1 MKIELNR
8 YKTIL
13 DRKYILIATSNS
25 KEKDAINR
33 MISFRRNIYLEIQH
47 KGCYIGLIEDV
58 FVIHLSGT
66 SGMADKPSIS
76 RIIIEFLSKENL
88 PSPECVLLIGFCWG
102 NPNKTTIG
110 SIVFSDSVISLNSD
124 KVENGK
130 ILYKGIK
137 LRSNLSLE
145 LLQAEITAYIPK
157 SLCGTLASKERL
169 FSDTEQRDLLLEE
182 FPEILGGEMEAFGF
196 IPNVDNN
203 NWLIIKTVSD
213 FGDNE
218 YNRETQVEAAN
229 LAADIIPNFISI
241 LKNHEIIFEYEKDDP
256 SKMLIDILIGNTL
269 KIYRDII
276 SSENLNDYLNDKI
289 GPLIEYKLQYFLT
302 GEAYDDSFVYDFCN
316 LLLEMTQNSF
326 RHGHATEV
334 DISFSSNSITFSDN
348 GDFFDIS
355 QITGVK
361 GGADAWERVKSDF
374 LDKEYVDF
382 RIKKHQTYFYLK
394 MINADLQ
401 NIISHCSVT
410 IKPGTIGSQ
419 YSSRN
424 ILEYNNEC
432 SSVFVN
438 DISNRMSSRRLSV
451 IPEVKKLLEIGL
463 KVYVTVRNESEAEKY
478 RSYLSDFEENL
489 KIIIKN

>member
-1 MKIELNR
+1 MQIELNR
-8 YKTIL
+8 YKAVL

-33 MISFRRNIYLEIQH
+33 MISFRRNIYLEIEH

-76 RIIIEFLSKENL
+76 RIVIEFLSKENL
-88 PSPECVLLIGFCWG
+88 PRPECVLLIGFCWG

-110 SIVFSDSVISLNSD
+110 SIIFSDSVLSLNSD

-130 ILYKGIK
+130 ILYKGIN

-145 LLQAEITAYIPK
+145 LLQSEITACIPK
-157 SLCGTLASKERL
+157 SLFGTLASKERL
-169 FSDTEQRDLLLEE
+169 FSDTKQRDLLLEE

-229 LAADIIPNFISI
+229 VSADIIPNFISI
-241 LKNHEIIFEYEKDDP
+241 LKNHEIIFECVNDDS
-256 SKMLIDILIGNTL
+256 SKVLIDILIGNTL
-269 KIYRDII
+269 KIYRGNI
-276 SSENLNDYLNDKI
+276 SPENLNDFLNNKI
-289 GPLIEYKLQYFLT
+289 GPLIDYKLEYFLT
-302 GEAYDDSFVYDFCN
+302 GAEYDDFFVYYFCN

-326 RHGHATEV
+326 RYGHATEV
-334 DISFSSNSITFSDN
+334 EISFSSSSIIFSDN
-348 GDFFDIS
+348 GDFFDVS
-355 QITGVK
+355 QITGDK
-361 GGADAWERVKSDF
+361 GGADAWRNVKSNFLEKDF
-374 LDKEYVDF
+374 VDF
-382 RIKKHQTYFYLK
+382 EIKKKKICFNLK
-394 MINADLQ
+394 MIDLDLQ
-401 NIISHCSVT
+401 KIIKECSVS
-410 IKPGTIGSQ
+410 IKRGTIGSP
-419 YSSRN
+419 YESKS

-438 DISNRMSSRRLSV
+438 DIANRMSSRRLT
-451 IPEVKKLLEIGL
+451 IIHEVKKLLENGL
-463 KVYVTVRNESEAEKY
+463 KVYVIVRSESEAEKY
-478 RSYLSDFEENL
+478 RSFLSDHEENL
-489 KIIIKN
+489 KMIIKN